1 MKQLSKYNPFSHRQ
15 LSQFGRTYAFYLR
28 RWRPS
33 GTDDQLSAQRKA
45 TEVLTSSS
53 NRLDFAFLYNFRD
66 TFYNETGVS
75 CPRRGNCTLIFRLV
89 SKVFHLLS
97 TPTLTPSVDSW
108 APAACLSS
116 LHYLFFLYN
125 INIQLLLF
133 VFWLL
138 PIPLLTR
145 VFKKV
150 VHKVLD
156 LASSF
161 FEFPFSL
168 YPCAPL
174 SF

>member
-1 MKQLSKYNPFSHRQ
+1 MTPIRY
-15 LSQFGRTYAFYLR
+15 GRPVK
-28 RWRPS
+28 RP
-33 GTDDQLSAQRKA
+33 KK
-45 TEVLTSSS
+45 S
-53 NRLDFAFLYNFRD
+53 NRSSDVFIKQARLCISVQFSRHILS
-66 TFYNETGVS
+66 FYNERGLS

-89 SKVFHLLS
+89 STVFHLLS

-161 FEFPFSL
+161 CENRWEKKKLKKPEVKL
-168 YPCAPL
+168 AL
-174 SF
+174 